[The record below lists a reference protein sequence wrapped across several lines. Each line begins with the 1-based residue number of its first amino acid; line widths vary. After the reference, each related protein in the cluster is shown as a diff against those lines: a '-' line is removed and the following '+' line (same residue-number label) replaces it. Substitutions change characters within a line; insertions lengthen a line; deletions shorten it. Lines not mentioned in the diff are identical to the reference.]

1 VVGVGT
7 DQGAPDGLVRGNA
20 SISAHFQRGSRW
32 SLSTADAAVVANVG
46 AHYDDYHGL
55 EHATQAE
62 TPSGDFLRRFRVIG
76 GPDRCVQRLRRLIGL
91 GLSHV
96 TVVGG
101 SRDIDSAVRERS
113 DRLVAEEVLPAL
125 RSP

>member
-1 VVGVGT
+1 
-7 DQGAPDGLVRGNA
+7 
-20 SISAHFQRGSRW
+20 
-32 SLSTADAAVVANVG
+32 
-46 AHYDDYHGL
+46 
-55 EHATQAE
+55 
-62 TPSGDFLRRFRVIG
+62 
-76 GPDRCVQRLRRLIGL
+76 VQRLRRLIGL

>member
-1 VVGVGT
+1 
-7 DQGAPDGLVRGNA
+7 
-20 SISAHFQRGSRW
+20 
-32 SLSTADAAVVANVG
+32 
-46 AHYDDYHGL
+46 
-55 EHATQAE
+55 
-62 TPSGDFLRRFRVIG
+62 
-76 GPDRCVQRLRRLIGL
+76 VQRLRRLIGL

-113 DRLVAEEVLPAL
+113 DRLVATEVLPAL

>member
-1 VVGVGT
+1 VTRRPPWTCSV
-7 DQGAPDGLVRGNA
+7 PVRT
-20 SISAHFQRGSRW
+20 SSRPRW
-32 SLSTADAAVVANVG
+32 SLSTADTADVS
-46 AHYDDYHGL
+46 AHHDDYHHGL

-62 TPSGDFLRRFRVIG
+62 TPSGDFLRRFCVIG
-76 GPDRCVQRLRRLIGL
+76 SPDRFVQRLRRLIGL

-101 SRDIDSAVRERS
+101 CRDIDSAVRERS
-113 DRLVAEEVLPAL
+113 DRLVAGEVLPAL